1 MKQDINLYQQRF
13 RPRRQ
18 WLSAR
23 SLMLLLGV
31 LVVALAVA
39 SLQLYRQRD
48 AALARAEQLQQEQ
61 QSVQQDL
68 TRLQQKIEALLADDQ
83 WARREAV
90 LQRQLRDHRRVIDS
104 IAEQRFG
111 GGDGFSQ
118 PLASLAGLSVDSVWL
133 ERILLSER
141 DVELRGAALEA
152 PAVPAYFGQLQAQRV
167 FADRAFERF
176 EIRRSPKYDWKLEFT
191 IASREKT
198 DER

>member
-1 MKQDINLYQQRF
+1 VKQDINLYQQRF

-31 LVVALAVA
+31 LAVALAVA

-48 AALARAEQLQQEQ
+48 AASARAERLQQEQ
-61 QSVQQDL
+61 QAVQQDL
-68 TRLQQKIEALLADDQ
+68 ARLQQKIEALLADDQ
-83 WARREAV
+83 WARREAA
-90 LQRQLRDHRRVIDS
+90 LKRQLRDHRLVIDS

-111 GGDGFSQ
+111 GGDGFSR
-118 PLASLAGLSVDSVWL
+118 PLAALAGLSVDSVWL

-141 DVELRGAALEA
+141 DVELRGAALQA
-152 PAVPAYFGQLQAQRV
+152 PAVPDYFEQLKAQRV

-176 EIRRSPKYDWKLEFT
+176 EIRRSPRYDWKLEFT

-198 DER
+198 DEP